1 MHDIGRKAGM
11 PKIGSLLHWQKS
23 WGSKKGFVE
32 NKQSLLDFSTKMGE
46 PDTLQQRMVMIN
58 CI

>member
-1 MHDIGRKAGM
+1 MHDIGRKAGVA
-11 PKIGSLLHWQKS
+11 
-23 WGSKKGFVE
+23 KGFVE